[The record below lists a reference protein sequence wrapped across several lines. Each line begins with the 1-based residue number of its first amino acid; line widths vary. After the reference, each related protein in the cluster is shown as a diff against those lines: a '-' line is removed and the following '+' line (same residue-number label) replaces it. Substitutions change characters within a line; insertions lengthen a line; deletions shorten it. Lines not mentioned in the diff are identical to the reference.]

1 MGKFTDKLLGMLR
14 LNEDDYDDY
23 EDDYYDEEDDYEDE
37 SPRASV
43 KAEEK
48 ETLRSERVHTSKRN
62 YDDAY
67 DNYEEEAAPSVA
79 PKKVQ
84 RRAASSKVVPM
95 RSARTGNMEVFVSK
109 PSDFDEAKDIADTL
123 LSGRA
128 VVLNVEGLHV
138 DLAQRIIDFAAGSC
152 WAIHGN
158 LKRITN
164 YIFIFTP
171 SNVDISGD
179 FSDLLDNSFNMTSM

>member
-1 MGKFTDKLLGMLR
+1 MGKFTDKFLGMLR

-23 EDDYYDEEDDYEDE
+23 EDDYDDYEDDYDE
-37 SPRASV
+37 SPRSSV
-43 KAEEK
+43 KSEEK
-48 ETLRSERVHTSKRN
+48 ETLRSERIRASKRTDN
-62 YDDAY
+62 DIYDDY
-67 DNYEEEAAPSVA
+67 DEEAAPSVA
-79 PKKVQ
+79 PKKTQ
-84 RRAASSKVVPM
+84 RKAASAKVVPM
-95 RSARTGNMEVFVSK
+95 RSAKTGNMEVFVSK

-123 LSGRA
+123 LSGKA

-138 DLAQRIIDFAAGSC
+138 DLAQRIIDFAAGAC

-179 FSDLLDNSFNMTSM
+179 FSDLLDNGFNMTSM